1 MSCCDFSLC
10 LRRRYVRRIESPLSP
25 QCDRRM
31 MNPLL
36 LAPLAYDHAP
46 RQIPTGGLIVVPMVC
61 RFLLRRN
68 GKHSGMDFTFRRP

>member
-1 MSCCDFSLC
+1 
-10 LRRRYVRRIESPLSP
+10 
-25 QCDRRM
+25 M